1 MKRYF
6 LMMLVVVMGLAL
18 TGVVSADDKGAIK
31 AQVDEIVMAIDG
43 GKMASDFA
51 DAANKKPYYVY
62 IMETNG
68 NLLVHPSLVG
78 ENLKEKAAPAFDAV
92 VQATPGGTW
101 VMYEW
106 KGKEK
111 NAYVRKTASGVIVG
125 SGY

>member
-1 MKRYF
+1 MRRYF
-6 LMMLVVVMGLAL
+6 LMMLVVVVGLSL
-18 TGVVSADDKGAIK
+18 TSVVSAGDKAAIK

-43 GKMASDFA
+43 GKMVSDFA
-51 DAANKKPYYVY
+51 DAAQRKPHYVY
-62 IMETNG
+62 IMETG
-68 NLLVHPSLVG
+68 GKLLVHPSLVG

-92 VQATPGGTW
+92 VQGTPEGTW

-111 NAYVRKTASGVIVG
+111 NAYVRKTKSGVIVG